1 MKYPRFLPVLHI
13 DQRVGWNKACD
24 LAQRNLDIMAEAG
37 ADGVFFINQHIETD
51 TLLRMMVALDTHGL
65 EVGLNLLGYEPG
77 GVMGI
82 AAPAATHGPISMVWS
97 DDAAPEALATCGLD
111 RDGFTGS
118 YFGGVGF
125 KYQRPLPDADIASAC
140 QKCGTHVDFITT
152 SGPATGH
159 PPRRE
164 RLIRFADALCERQKL
179 AIASGVTVENLESL
193 VLDDTRPDGRLVHA
207 VLVASGI
214 ETSFGVLN
222 EHKTK
227 AMGRLFEKIRG

>member
-1 MKYPRFLPVLHI
+1 
-13 DQRVGWNKACD
+13 
-24 LAQRNLDIMAEAG
+24 MAEAG
-37 ADGVFFINQHIETD
+37 ADGVFFINQHIEME
-51 TLLRMMVALDTHGL
+51 TLLRMMGGLDTHEL
-65 EVGLNLLGYEPG
+65 EVGLNLLGHEPG
-77 GVMGI
+77 DVMGL
-82 AAPAATHGPISMVWS
+82 AAPASTYGPISMVWS
-97 DDAAPEALATCGLD
+97 DDAAPEALATCGLE
-111 RDGFTGS
+111 RNGFTGS

-125 KYQRPLPDADIASAC
+125 KYQRPLPDAEIAAAC

-179 AIASGVTVENLESL
+179 AIASGVTVVTVENLESL
-193 VLDDTRPDGRLVHA
+193 VLDDTRPGGRLVHA

-227 AMGRLFEKIRG
+227 AKIRG